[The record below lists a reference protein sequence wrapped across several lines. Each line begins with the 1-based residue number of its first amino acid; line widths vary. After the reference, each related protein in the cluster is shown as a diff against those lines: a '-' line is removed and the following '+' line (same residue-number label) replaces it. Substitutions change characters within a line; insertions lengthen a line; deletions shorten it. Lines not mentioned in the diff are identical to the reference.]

1 MLNLTR
7 QIIAEGVAFD
17 EEARDAFHDAMQWPE
32 VVEAEQMTAQDR
44 SARHAAQLIGSE
56 DVDAMVFR
64 AWEAQQRA
72 AEKAKAQ

>member
-1 MLNLTR
+1 LLNLAR

-17 EEARDAFHDAMQWPE
+17 EDARTAFHEAMSWPE

-56 DVDAMVFR
+56 NVDAMVLR
-64 AWEAQQRA
+64 AWEARQRA
-72 AEKAKAQ
+72 EANES